1 MAKPMKRSTRHAP
14 PGLNAFET
22 EHPVTDQER
31 KLNREAHPRPKPTP
45 PAQQTTSTPPHTHA
59 TTAQPLSQLIP
70 QDMPVD
76 CPDTFAWLLKHHL
89 KIELRYNQRLLCNEY
104 RVIPNTTWKRNVDSF
119 RNEIRIQLRRRCH
132 YQKQGKRKNEPTQDI
147 PYKVSKE
154 AAADFS
160 DMLSTDNRADD
171 VAEFFD
177 GLNHVWDQNLRIE
190 QTLQDHLDAQD
201 NPLTKWAS
209 AFQFVGCVLATRKP
223 GIHRRGIITLIGRQL
238 SGKTTWILS
247 LLPQHLRQY
256 AAPISLAGEDEQRS
270 HRLVGMALVE
280 LGELAG
286 ASRADNDSLKSWLTR
301 PFDYIRLPWRRDP
314 ERIERSGLMMAS
326 INENQKFP
334 EDSSG
339 STRWVGIPCP
349 GECNVEAI
357 PDNLRIQWWAEAV
370 AVTNRQHPTLTLET
384 YEKGIPRNLLQAQA
398 EQNKAFERRDETVNN
413 MLNEYGFQQ
422 GHQAKAI
429 DIAKDIGF
437 LPYHYADGTS
447 VTTFPSQREQRE
459 FTAELEKNGWKNKR
473 YKENGKTIAGW
484 QLIQNETNVH

>member
-1 MAKPMKRSTRHAP
+1 MAKPMKRSTRHDP
-14 PGLNAFET
+14 PGLDTFEQAFPIT
-22 EHPVTDQER
+22 PQKRATNH
-31 KLNREAHPRPKPTP
+31 PTP
-45 PAQQTTSTPPHTHA
+45 ERPTPETIPDDPPDR
-59 TTAQPLSQLIP
+59 PLSQLIP

-76 CPDTFAWLLKHHL
+76 CPDTFAWLLKHYL

-132 YQKQGKRKNEPTQDI
+132 YQKQGKRKNEPTQNI
-147 PYKVSKE
+147 PYKVSRE

-171 VAEFFD
+171 VADFFD
-177 GLNHVWDQNLRIE
+177 GLKDVWDGNIRIQ
-190 QTLQDHLDAQD
+190 QTLQDHLDADD
-201 NPLTKWAS
+201 NELTQWAS

-301 PFDYIRLPWRRDP
+301 PFDHVRLPWRRDP

-339 STRWVGIPCP
+339 STRWIAIPCP
-349 GECNVEAI
+349 GSCNVETI
-357 PDNLRIQWWAEAV
+357 PDTLRIQWWAEAV
-370 AVTNRQHPTLTLET
+370 TVANNQHPTLSIDN
-384 YEKGIPRNLLQAQA
+384 YEKGIPRRLIQAQA
-398 EQNKAFERRDETVNN
+398 QQNKPFERRDETVAN
-413 MLNEYGFQQ
+413 MIAEYGFQPQ
-422 GHQAKAI
+422 HQAKAI
-429 DIAKDIGF
+429 EIAQNIGWIER
-437 LPYHYADGTS
+437 YWGDGTPI
-447 VTTFPSQREQRE
+447 VKFPSRREQLE
-459 FTAELEKNGWKNKR
+459 FAAELEKNGWIQKP
-473 YKENGKTIAGW
+473 YKSNGKTIWGW
-484 QLIQNETNVH
+484 QLVQK

>member
-1 MAKPMKRSTRHAP
+1 MAKPMKRSTRNDP
-14 PGLNAFET
+14 PGLDTFEN
-22 EHPVTDQER
+22 EHPIIEKER
-31 KLNREAHPRPKPTP
+31 QLNRQTSTLGTPKKETKQPTP
-45 PAQQTTSTPPHTHA
+45 PQHPPD
-59 TTAQPLSQLIP
+59 TARPLSQLIP

-76 CPDTFAWLLKHHL
+76 CPDTLAWLLKHYL

-104 RVIPNTTWKRNVDSF
+104 RVIPDTTWKRNVDSW
-119 RNEIRIQLRRRCH
+119 RNEIRIQLRRKCH
-132 YQKQGKRKNEPTQDI
+132 WQKQSNRKNEPTQDI
-147 PYKVSKE
+147 PYKLSKE
-154 AAADFS
+154 AAQDFS
-160 DMLSTDNRADD
+160 DMISTDNRADD

-177 GLNHVWDQNLRIE
+177 GLKGVWDGNLRIE

-201 NPLTKWAS
+201 NQLTKWAS

-247 LLPQHLRQY
+247 LLPSNLRQY

-301 PFDYIRLPWRRDP
+301 PFDYVRLPWRRDP
-314 ERIERSGLMMAS
+314 ERIERCSLMMAS

-334 EDSSG
+334 DDSSG

-357 PDNLRIQWWAEAV
+357 DDALRLQWWAEAV
-370 AVTNRQHPTLTLET
+370 AVANGQHPTLTLNN
-384 YEKGIPRNLLQAQA
+384 YEKGIPRDLLQQQA
-398 EQNKAFERRDETVNN
+398 EQNKPFEKRDETLEN
-413 MLNEYGFQQ
+413 MLNEYGFKQ
-422 GHQAKAI
+422 GHKEKAI
-429 DIAKDIGF
+429 DIAKTIGF
-437 LPYHYADGTS
+437 LPHHYADGTT

-459 FTAELEKNGWKNKR
+459 FTAELEKNGWKQHR
-473 YKENGKTIAGW
+473 YREQGKIVKGW
-484 QLIQNETNVH
+484 KYETNEH